1 MINCSKW
8 FRLAPLVI
16 HNLHK
21 IRNRSSSK
29 NENSWHPSKDHEN
42 SWKKK
47 LCMVDER
54 IVLSPIFSV
63 NQLIWCEW
71 FMHRLDIASLMN
83 LNMSKILVCFSHKD
97 MEYPLLCPFWCLK
110 VPVPIHFN
118 FMEKTTRTFFK
129 NSHFVS
135 HRRRFAMIRRIH
147 FWVNY
152 HFKIGNWP
160 LR

>member
-97 MEYPLLCPFWCLK
+97 MEYATRSHMGHFCVPFGAWKFQYPFILTSWK
-110 VPVPIHFN
+110 KRLGH
-118 FMEKTTRTFFK
+118 
-129 NSHFVS
+129 SS
-135 HRRRFAMIRRIH
+135 
-147 FWVNY
+147 
-152 HFKIGNWP
+152 KILILFPTEEGLQWYEEFIFEWTIT